1 MSIMF
6 LPLQLVPHPARCVVL
21 ATVLNMYFMRQQ
33 TKQPELVTLLDELAN
48 CMLRIHITDANSTL
62 FIGFSNGR
70 VWVHPSSNQEADVCM
85 QADTATFV
93 RLCFAK
99 EDPDAL
105 ILQGVLQLS
114 GDSAGMLR
122 CKHLLIAADLD
133 WEQEL
138 RSAFGE
144 FFGAQVAEAAK
155 KLLSVQQNMQTHFT
169 QQQQQITQKMSSQC
183 LSKLD
188 IPNIKAIEHLENETQ
203 ELAKILKNLQQ
214 RVHKLDNTN

>member
-70 VWVHPSSNQEADVCM
+70 VWVHPSSNKEADVCM
-85 QADTATFV
+85 QANTATFV

-99 EDPDAL
+99 EDPDEL

-122 CKHLLIAADLD
+122 CKNLLIAADLD

-144 FFGAQVAEAAK
+144 FFGAQVAETAK
-155 KLLSVQQNMQTHFT
+155 KLLSVQHSMQTHFT

-188 IPNIKAIEHLENETQ
+188 IPNIQAIEHLENDAR
-203 ELAKILKNLQQ
+203 ELAKTLKNLQQ